1 MKTFK
6 ILFVILILTTG
17 CDRDPIETDSV
28 SDIRGEYT
36 GTFERNGEISNV
48 ELQFNNR
55 QFTGTSEIQK
65 FPAICK
71 GKFSISGNRFVFS
84 NECPWTAEFDWT
96 LILNGE
102 WIYQLT
108 GDTLIL
114 TASNG
119 DKYTL
124 IKQ

>member
-1 MKTFK
+1 MKVIKF
-6 ILFVILILTTG
+6 LFIIFLITTG
-17 CDRDPIETDSV
+17 CDRNPIETISV
-28 SDIRGEYT
+28 SDIRGDYT

-48 ELQFNNR
+48 DLQFNNR
-55 QFTGTSEIQK
+55 QFTGTSEIPK

-71 GKFSISGNRFVFS
+71 GKFSINGNLIFFS
-84 NECPWTAEFDWT
+84 NECAWTAEFDWT

-102 WIYQLT
+102 WAYQLI